1 MDTEARAAA
10 SETLLQ
16 TIGVVN
22 EARLALKNE
31 DINVTLEFM
40 NDAIFLMEMTFRELK
55 IEMLESEEEIEVTRG
70 YS

>member
-31 DINVTLEFM
+31 DINVTLDFM

-55 IEMLESEEEIEVTRG
+55 IEMLESEEIEVERG

>member
-55 IEMLESEEEIEVTRG
+55 IEMLESEEIEVERG

>member
-16 TIGVVN
+16 TIRVVN

-31 DINVTLEFM
+31 DINVTLDFM

-55 IEMLESEEEIEVTRG
+55 IEMLEAEEIEVTRG

>member
-10 SETLLQ
+10 SEPLLQ

-55 IEMLESEEEIEVTRG
+55 IEMLESEEIEVTRG

>member
-55 IEMLESEEEIEVTRG
+55 IEMLEAEEIEVERG

>member
-31 DINVTLEFM
+31 DINVTLDFM

-55 IEMLESEEEIEVTRG
+55 IEMLESEEIEVTRG

>member
-55 IEMLESEEEIEVTRG
+55 IEMLESQEIEVTRG

>member
-22 EARLALKNE
+22 EARLALRNE

-55 IEMLESEEEIEVTRG
+55 IEMLESEEIEVERG

>member
-55 IEMLESEEEIEVTRG
+55 IEMLESEEIEVTRG